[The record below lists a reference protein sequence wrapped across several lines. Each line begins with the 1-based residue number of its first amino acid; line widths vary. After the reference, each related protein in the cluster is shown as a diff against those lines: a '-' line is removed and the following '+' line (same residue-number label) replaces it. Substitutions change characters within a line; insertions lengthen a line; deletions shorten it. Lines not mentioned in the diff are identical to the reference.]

1 MVALETIQFLATSP
15 AAELSN
21 IDITAKVEEAA
32 KSRPR
37 WHIHRGVDGYE
48 RFLED
53 TQSIGRTI
61 GCSLIWQLSIPAESD
76 IQAAYPSAAP
86 DEALAK
92 KA

>member
-1 MVALETIQFLATSP
+1 MVALESIQFLATSP
-15 AAELSN
+15 AAELTN

-32 KSRPR
+32 KSR

-48 RFLED
+48 QYLED

-76 IQAAYPSAAP
+76 IQAAYASSAC
-86 DEALAK
+86 LN
-92 KA
+92 